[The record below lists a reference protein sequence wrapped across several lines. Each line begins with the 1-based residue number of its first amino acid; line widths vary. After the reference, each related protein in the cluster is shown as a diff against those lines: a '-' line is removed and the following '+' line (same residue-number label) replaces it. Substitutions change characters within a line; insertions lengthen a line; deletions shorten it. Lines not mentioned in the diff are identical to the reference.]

1 VRQAAAT
8 FPSTAQAFAG
18 APLANM
24 GGVPLAMPIAPA
36 FGQMVARVVPEPAL
50 GDIDATGQGALPQG
64 AAVQEPL
71 AVVASPAAAPFA
83 GVAQQAQQAQPQ
95 AVAAAPA
102 VPQGNLTAM
111 AALPEAM
118 TAGSGAAMGG
128 GNDVAQWPAPGP
140 MANGAGVAMGG
151 GTNVA
156 AWQSPSRVPNAMGM
170 GTNGANDVAQWPAVG
185 PMGSGMGSAMGG
197 GNSVARW
204 PSSMAN
210 GAAAAVGTMPA
221 MAASPDM
228 VANADPLAAWGPP
241 PAPLTDPRR
250 FTEAHWQGLEL
261 VPKTPTLARALKL
274 PAEVPGVVVDD
285 VTLPADLQGFQ
296 AGDLIT
302 NVARVPTPHLV
313 AFIRA
318 TEQIRDE
325 QQTRVDLVRAGEA
338 QTLMLTALLT
348 RLGTANGDSPPM
360 IPPGARMPHP
370 YRGPCTNCHRIGMT
384 GTLAADQGD
393 TIIKTAPII
402 RVGARRPHE
411 DRGPC
416 STCHQILP

>member
-1 VRQAAAT
+1 
-8 FPSTAQAFAG
+8 
-18 APLANM
+18 
-24 GGVPLAMPIAPA
+24 
-36 FGQMVARVVPEPAL
+36 
-50 GDIDATGQGALPQG
+50 
-64 AAVQEPL
+64 
-71 AVVASPAAAPFA
+71 
-83 GVAQQAQQAQPQ
+83 
-95 AVAAAPA
+95 
-102 VPQGNLTAM
+102 
-111 AALPEAM
+111 
-118 TAGSGAAMGG
+118 
-128 GNDVAQWPAPGP
+128 
-140 MANGAGVAMGG
+140 MANGAGIAMGG
-151 GTNVA
+151 ATNVA
-156 AWQSPSRVPNAMGM
+156 AWQSPSRVPNAMAM
-170 GTNGANDVAQWPAVG
+170 GGGGNVAQWPAPG
-185 PMGSGMGSAMGG
+185 PMDNGMGSAMGG
-197 GNSVARW
+197 GNTVARW
-204 PSSMAN
+204 PSSIAN

-221 MAASPDM
+221 MAARPDAI
-228 VANADPLAAWGPP
+228 ANADPLAAWGPA

-274 PAEVPGVVVDD
+274 PPEVPGVVIDD

-302 NVARVPTPHLV
+302 NVAQVPTPHLV